1 MSSLSKI
8 PRVFWPPLLLLML
21 AVLIALAAV
30 FVAKRETRALHA
42 PMDLRPGIARTLEFK
57 AAYDERYEIGLE
69 MDQQVARR
77 LYPCVIDPPLA
88 GSRSGC
94 AGKDMPVELSLSLMG
109 GETELWREVYSANG
123 VRGGRYGGRETYTLI
138 FDYVRLARGRD
149 YKITVHSLRDGS
161 SLASAQPHLV
171 VEVDALAKKSEDV
184 MRSLAML
191 VAVALA
197 LIGAL
202 LMSLVFALRAWSGR
216 RRAKLSST

>member
-1 MSSLSKI
+1 MPSLSKI
-8 PRVFWPPLLLLML
+8 PHLFWPPLLLLML
-21 AVLIALAAV
+21 AVPIALAAV
-30 FVAKRETRALHA
+30 FVAKRETRALLA
-42 PMDLRPGIARTLEFK
+42 PMDLRPGFARTLEFK

-77 LYPCVIDPPLA
+77 LFPCVIDPLA

-94 AGKDMPVELSLSLMG
+94 AGKDMPVELSLSLMS
-109 GETELWREVYSANG
+109 GETELWREVYSAKG

-149 YKITVHSLRDGS
+149 YKITVQSLHDGS
-161 SLASAQPHLV
+161 SLASAHPHLV
-171 VEVDALAKKSEDV
+171 VDVDALAKKSEDG

-191 VAVALA
+191 AAVALA

-202 LMSLVFALRAWSGR
+202 WMSIVFAWRAWSGR